1 MPPPSNWVLPE
12 SRQGLVVV
20 FRVLCFRPISVQGL
34 PEVMAWVFPIRLET
48 AQGHGLSLPH

>member
-1 MPPPSNWVLPE
+1 MPPPSNWALPE

-20 FRVLCFRPISVQGL
+20 FCVLCFRSISVQGL
-34 PEVMAWVFPIRLET
+34 PEVMAWVFPVRLET